1 MPCAI
6 DRRQCLALLT
16 AAALTHTTL
25 RWGGSSA
32 AELIPWIQALGTVKP
47 AALGSLVVYLPV
59 VAGLSYIQAK
69 RDVA

>member
-1 MPCAI
+1 L
-6 DRRQCLALLT
+6 CLDGT
-16 AAALTHTTL
+16 GNI
-25 RWGGSSA
+25 WGNGHD
-32 AELIPWIQALGTVKP
+32 TNVVKI